1 MVLMRLLHTLLRQDM
16 LGFNNT
22 GNVCVWPAEE
32 VLAVWCLERPGLF
45 HGKRVLELGGGM
57 ASLAGLAVA
66 QCSEASRSLAL
77 HHEIT
82 SG

>member
-1 MVLMRLLHTLLRQDM
+1 M

-32 VLAVWCLERPGLF
+32 ALAAWCLGRAAHF
-45 HGKRVLELGGGM
+45 DGKRVLELGGGM

-66 QCSEASRSLAL
+66 RASQVRPRRGRQGRTVHVHNLN
-77 HHEIT
+77 
-82 SG
+82 